1 MRAHPRLRRPLV
13 AVVGT
18 AVALG
23 VGAAPAA
30 ARLPVN
36 PIVKAAAKTDRVK
49 GERLL
54 VTVLVSQGTKRQ
66 ETHGVGKFDAA
77 SRSGRF
83 RFVSSNGS
91 VLEQIVNGGSLYLR
105 SPEIQKELPAGKQW
119 LRVNLKAASSRFDLT
134 SLTQIGGQGDST
146 RFLRA
151 AGSDQRVIGHNVVGG
166 SRTTHWRVTID
177 FTKLPVLARTPAEKR
192 QAARL
197 AAGLARALG
206 TTHFPLDVWIDG
218 AGFVRKERYTLALKV
233 GPTSKDRVRLTS
245 VVELRNFG
253 PKKPVAAPP
262 ASLVADAPKSGKT
275 V

>member
-1 MRAHPRLRRPLV
+1 MAAGQPEGGVV
-13 AVVGT
+13 AVRPHEPDADRRTG
-18 AVALG
+18 
-23 VGAAPAA
+23 
-30 ARLPVN
+30 RL
-36 PIVKAAAKTDRVK
+36 
-49 GERLL
+49 
-54 VTVLVSQGTKRQ
+54 
-66 ETHGVGKFDAA
+66 DA
-77 SRSGRF
+77 
-83 RFVSSNGS
+83 
-91 VLEQIVNGGSLYLR
+91 
-105 SPEIQKELPAGKQW
+105 LPA
-119 LRVNLKAASSRFDLT
+119 R
-134 SLTQIGGQGDST
+134 GGQ
-146 RFLRA
+146 RP
-151 AGSDQRVIGHNVVGG
+151 RVIGHNVVGG
-166 SRTTHWRVTID
+166 GRTTHWRVTID